1 MATLHFGERVARE
14 ATVMVGASA
23 LILDETGERV
33 LLTRRAD
40 NRRWCLP
47 GGRMDPGESLAET
60 CVREVREETGLEVEV
75 VRLVG
80 LYSSPDVLV
89 EYADGNRRQIV
100 AAHFLVRVLGGELG
114 LSDETTE
121 AAYFSPAELEAL
133 DLMEHH
139 RPRIADSFAGREAA
153 FIR

>member
-1 MATLHFGERVARE
+1 MAQLHFGERIARE

-23 LILDETGERV
+23 LILDQAGERV
-33 LLTRRAD
+33 LLTRRTD
-40 NRRWCLP
+40 NGRWCLP

-75 VRLVG
+75 VRLIG

-89 EYADGNRRQIV
+89 VYADGNRRQIV
-100 AAHFLVRVLGGELG
+100 AAHFLVRVVGGTLG

-121 AAYFSPAELEAL
+121 AGYFNQDELDAL

-153 FIR
+153 CIR

>member
-1 MATLHFGERVARE
+1 MAKLHFGERAARD

-23 LILDETGERV
+23 LILDERGERV
-33 LLTRRAD
+33 LLTRRSD
-40 NRRWCLP
+40 NGRSCLP

-60 CVREVREETGLEVEV
+60 CLREVREETGLEVEV
-75 VRLVG
+75 VRLIG

-121 AAYFSPAELEAL
+121 AR

-139 RPRIADSFAGREAA
+139 RPRIVDSFVGREAA

>member
-1 MATLHFGERVARE
+1 MAKLHFGERVARE
-14 ATVMVGASA
+14 ATLQVGASA
-23 LILDETGERV
+23 LILDETGERM
-33 LLTRRAD
+33 LLTRRTD
-40 NRRWCLP
+40 NGRWCLP
-47 GGRMDPGESLAET
+47 GGRIDPGESLAET

-80 LYSSPDVLV
+80 VYSSPDMVV

-100 AAHFLVRVLGGELG
+100 AAHFLVRVVGGTLG
-114 LSDETTE
+114 LSDETIE
-121 AAYFSPAELEAL
+121 VAYFSRDELEGL

-139 RPRIADSFAGREAA
+139 RPRIADSFAGQEAA

>member
-1 MATLHFGERVARE
+1 MAKLHFGERVARD

-23 LILDETGERV
+23 LILDERGERV
-33 LLTRRAD
+33 LLTRRSD
-40 NRRWCLP
+40 NGRWCLP
-47 GGRMDPGESLAET
+47 GGRMDPGESLPET
-60 CVREVREETGLEVEV
+60 CLREVREETGLEVEV
-75 VRLVG
+75 VRLIG

-121 AAYFSPAELEAL
+121 AVYFSRADLEAL

-139 RPRIADSFAGREAA
+139 RPRIVDSFVGREAA
-153 FIR
+153 FAR

>member
-1 MATLHFGERVARE
+1 MAQLHFGERIARE
-14 ATVMVGASA
+14 AMVMVGASA
-23 LILDETGERV
+23 LILDQAGERV
-33 LLTRRAD
+33 LLTRRTD
-40 NRRWCLP
+40 NGRWCLP

-75 VRLVG
+75 VRLIG

-89 EYADGNRRQIV
+89 VYADGNRRQIV
-100 AAHFLVRVLGGELG
+100 AAHFLVRVVGGTLG
-114 LSDETTE
+114 LSNETSE
-121 AAYFSPAELEAL
+121 AGYFSQDELEAL

>member
-1 MATLHFGERVARE
+1 MAQLHFGERIARE

-23 LILDETGERV
+23 LILDQAGERV
-33 LLTRRAD
+33 LLTRRTD
-40 NRRWCLP
+40 NGRWCLP
-47 GGRMDPGESLAET
+47 GGRMDPGENLAET

-75 VRLVG
+75 VRLIG

-89 EYADGNRRQIV
+89 VYADGNRRQIV
-100 AAHFLVRVLGGELG
+100 AAHFLVRVVGGTLG

-121 AAYFSPAELEAL
+121 AAYFSQDELDAL

-139 RPRIADSFAGREAA
+139 RPRIADSFAGQEAA
-153 FIR
+153 CIR

>member
-1 MATLHFGERVARE
+1 ML
-14 ATVMVGASA
+14 
-23 LILDETGERV
+23 
-33 LLTRRAD
+33 
-40 NRRWCLP
+40 RWCGWWASTAAPTL
-47 GGRMDPGESLAET
+47 
-60 CVREVREETGLEVEV
+60 
-75 VRLVG
+75 
-80 LYSSPDVLV
+80 LV

-121 AAYFSPAELEAL
+121 AAYFSRDELESL

-139 RPRIADSFAGREAA
+139 RPRIADSFAAREAA

>member
-1 MATLHFGERVARE
+1 MAQFHFGERIARE

-23 LILDETGERV
+23 LILDQAGERV
-33 LLTRRAD
+33 LLTRRTD
-40 NRRWCLP
+40 NGRWCLP

-75 VRLVG
+75 VRLIG

-89 EYADGNRRQIV
+89 VYADGNRRQIV
-100 AAHFLVRVLGGELG
+100 SAHFLVRVVGGTLG

-121 AAYFSPAELEAL
+121 ANYFGQDELGAL

-139 RPRIADSFAGREAA
+139 RPRIADSFVGREAA
-153 FIR
+153 WIR

>member
-14 ATVMVGASA
+14 APVMVGASA

-33 LLTRRAD
+33 LLTRRTD
-40 NRRWCLP
+40 NGRWCLP

-121 AAYFSPAELEAL
+121 AAYFSWNEMEAL

-139 RPRIADSFAGREAA
+139 QPRIADSFAGQEAA